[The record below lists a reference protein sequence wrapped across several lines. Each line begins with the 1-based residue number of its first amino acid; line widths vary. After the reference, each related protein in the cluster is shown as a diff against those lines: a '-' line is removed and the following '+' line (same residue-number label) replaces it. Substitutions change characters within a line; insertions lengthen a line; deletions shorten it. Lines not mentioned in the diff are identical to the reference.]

1 MNNAGYG
8 ERHVPNPITE
18 SSAWSLIRAL
28 RAAETG
34 TPRPV
39 RVHHS
44 ASDPVW
50 LQIDAT
56 GEWLASGPLSEAATG
71 LVDLYLPL
79 QLDADLVIGQI
90 GQSLDGRIATEQ
102 GQSHYVTGQA
112 DILRLH
118 RLRALVDAV
127 VVGASTVAADDPRLT
142 VREVEGT
149 NPVRVV
155 LDPDAR
161 LSAEHAVCTD
171 GAAPT
176 LVVHRTSVGSTTD
189 ANVISLPAARAEGAG
204 DGAGRSAPG
213 FDPVL
218 VVEALRARGLR
229 RLLIEG
235 GGITVSRFLQAEA
248 LTRLH
253 VAVAPMLIG
262 SGRPALT
269 LPPIASLDRALRP
282 PCRTFHLGEDVL
294 FDFDLR

>member
-1 MNNAGYG
+1 MQ
-8 ERHVPNPITE
+8 NPVNE

-28 RAAETG
+28 RAAELG
-34 TPRPV
+34 TPSPV

-44 ASDPVW
+44 ASDAVW
-50 LQIDAT
+50 LQTDAT

-90 GQSLDGRIATEQ
+90 GQSLDGRIATER
-102 GQSHYVTGQA
+102 GHSHYITGQA

-142 VREVEGT
+142 VREVEGA

-155 LDPDAR
+155 IDPDAR
-161 LSAEHAVCTD
+161 LSAEHAVFKD
-171 GAAPT
+171 GAART
-176 LVVHRTSVGSTTD
+176 LVIHRTSVGSTTD
-189 ANVISLPAARAEGAG
+189 AEVISLPAARSEGTD

-235 GGITVSRFLQAEA
+235 GGITVSRFLHAEA

>member
-1 MNNAGYG
+1 M
-8 ERHVPNPITE
+8 PNPVTE

-28 RAAETG
+28 RAPEPG
-34 TPRPV
+34 TSRPV

-44 ASDPVW
+44 ASDSVW

-102 GQSHYVTGQA
+102 GHSHYVTGPA

-127 VVGASTVAADDPRLT
+127 VVGAGTVAADDPRLT
-142 VREVEGT
+142 VREVEGA

-161 LSAEHAVCTD
+161 LSAEYAVFTD
-171 GAAPT
+171 GAART

-189 ANVISLPAARAEGAG
+189 TNVISLPAARSEGTG
-204 DGAGRSAPG
+204 DGAGRNAPG